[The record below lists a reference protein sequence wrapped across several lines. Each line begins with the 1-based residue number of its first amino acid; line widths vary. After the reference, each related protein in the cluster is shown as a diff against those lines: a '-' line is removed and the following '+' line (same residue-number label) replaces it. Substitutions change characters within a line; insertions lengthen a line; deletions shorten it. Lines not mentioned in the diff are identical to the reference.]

1 MSHQLILSESG
12 RLQRVDGSTLDLT
25 KLLGDAAAV
34 LNTYVQTYSTAL
46 RTSANVTTAAK
57 TDNSGGSVGTTIAAG
72 VGIQTLPFYTNLI
85 DITAADILSLYVP
98 GYKFKIL
105 AMDFVTDKP
114 ATTGSKAATLTPKIS
129 TVAVTGG
136 VVALTSAL
144 CTPAGALVAGS
155 AVTAANTGSAAASI
169 SITGSAVTAFVE
181 GNGWVLLK
189 VQNMDTADAF
199 ASIIDQ
205 MTKGDADLLADK
217 KVANAIIDDLQSFLI
232 VG

>member
-1 MSHQLILSESG
+1 MAHKLILSEAG
-12 RLQRVDGSTLDLT
+12 RIQREDGSTLDLT

-34 LNTYVQTYSTAL
+34 LNTYTQTYSTAL
-46 RTSANVTTAAK
+46 RTVANATTAAI
-57 TDNSGGSVGTTIAAG
+57 TDNTTGAVGTTLAAG
-72 VGIQTLPFYTNLI
+72 VGVQTIPLYTNLV

-105 AMDFVTDKP
+105 AMDFVVDKP

-144 CTPAGALVAGS
+144 CTPAGALVSGS
-155 AVTAANTGSAAASI
+155 AVTAANTGSASASI
-169 SITGSAVTAFVE
+169 SLTGSSVTAFVE

-189 VQNMDTADAF
+189 IQNMDTADAI
-199 ASIIDQ
+199 AS
-205 MTKGDADLLADK
+205 LADQITKAVADILAGK
-217 KVANAIIDDLQSFLI
+217 KVDNGLIDDLQSFLI